1 MTPEERKRDT
11 GNGLAQSYSENY
23 AAITLAE
30 EELRSIG
37 RLLETFGRHLLH
49 TPGRIIVTDTELRP
63 PVFSIPEKAIL
74 PHQILNDNYIR
85 NGIENLQSLLRKH
98 AQLRETMISAG
109 LGNLTNDLSEHG
121 PKV

>member
-11 GNGLAQSYSENY
+11 GNGLAQAYSENY

-37 RLLETFGRHLLH
+37 RLLRTFGGYLLH

-63 PVFSIPEKAIL
+63 PVFRIL
-74 PHQILNDNYIR
+74 RDWILY
-85 NGIENLQSLLRKH
+85 K
-98 AQLRETMISAG
+98 
-109 LGNLTNDLSEHG
+109 
-121 PKV
+121 PKE